1 MIYIPT
7 HPWSLLILVRK
18 KKQLSAS
25 WFLIYKIG
33 IMMWVFCTCLHYLVG
48 KTFKAG
54 ARCALTF
61 NCSLLFLP
69 CPEQGITWSISP
81 AQKGNKNCSLAKIFV
96 FYCKV
101 RHEGRERGNF
111 LGLESSFALKYTFQL
126 GVDADSSNTSA
137 STANCYSL
145 KATRGCC
152 EQITKKNPPH
162 KSMAGQAGLPPSHM
176 DSYLSFLVLSFRG

>member
-1 MIYIPT
+1 M
-7 HPWSLLILVRK
+7 
-18 KKQLSAS
+18 
-25 WFLIYKIG
+25 WF
-33 IMMWVFCTCLHYLVG
+33 FCTCFHYLVG

-81 AQKGNKNCSLAKIFV
+81 AQKGNKNCSLGKIFV

-152 EQITKKNPPH
+152 EQITKKNTQIHGRTSRSSPFPH
-162 KSMAGQAGLPPSHM
+162 GFLSLLPCAQLQGIEAAPSSLKEPKKPEKSL
-176 DSYLSFLVLSFRG
+176 LWIK